1 MSRRFF
7 LSDVVYETTD
17 SRQDIQINPGK
28 RCQMSDRAFSFDI
41 TVNGRAYGKRFF
53 TLRQGESLDHVILK
67 LTGFILFCRYE
78 PSVEMP
84 VGWKY
89 RPDLVSLDD
98 SGRPALW
105 VECADVAP
113 SKLRRVLQRYTGTNI
128 AVLKITRHDALHFS
142 RNMTREGEKSSHLE
156 ILGFDEG
163 FIADFCTLIRDRATI
178 KADVSETDLTVQWDR
193 ISLAS
198 KIHRFRNAHQCP

>member
-1 MSRRFF
+1 
-7 LSDVVYETTD
+7 
-17 SRQDIQINPGK
+17 
-28 RCQMSDRAFSFDI
+28 MSDRVFSFDI
-41 TVNGRAYGKRFF
+41 TVNDSAYGKRFF

-89 RPDLVSLDD
+89 KPDLVSFDYG
-98 SGRPALW
+98 GRPALW

-113 SKLRRVLQRYTGTNI
+113 SKLRRVLQRYAGTKI
-128 AVLKITRHDALHFS
+128 AVLKITRHDALRFS
-142 RNMTREGEKSSHLE
+142 RNMAREDEKSRQLE

-163 FIADFCTLIRDRATI
+163 FIADFCTMIRDRASI
-178 KADVSETDLTVQWDR
+178 RADVSETDLNVQWDR

-198 KIHRFRNAHQCP
+198 KIHRF